1 MDKDQEGDQ
10 SCSCNFVFLFSGLM
24 LPINLKRQ
32 REEGGK
38 MVRGT
43 ISLHSKD
50 PILLFLFAPLILAP
64 TPKST
69 TPSPPSTYAM
79 LGRQAFLNM
88 CFKHKT
94 YCEFSWPV
102 NEESE
107 DQSSETTRQFIEWN
121 TWRNTWAVGHILLE
135 VSLKYGSLSG
145 IFREALSAFSEGR
158 AILLPVISRHFI
170 YPSAQHLSEDIVT
183 RSLFL
188 FPVRSR
194 DPLWQTLSMHPLGPE
209 QHLAC
214 CRCQTRVCSGND
226 RGHAVQLA
234 AIFILVLWVLFAMD
248 PVG

>member
-107 DQSSETTRQFIEWN
+107 DQSSETTRQFIE
-121 TWRNTWAVGHILLE
+121 
-135 VSLKYGSLSG
+135 
-145 IFREALSAFSEGR
+145 
-158 AILLPVISRHFI
+158 
-170 YPSAQHLSEDIVT
+170 
-183 RSLFL
+183 
-188 FPVRSR
+188 
-194 DPLWQTLSMHPLGPE
+194 
-209 QHLAC
+209 
-214 CRCQTRVCSGND
+214 
-226 RGHAVQLA
+226 
-234 AIFILVLWVLFAMD
+234 
-248 PVG
+248 